1 MKKMMATLAIAIAAS
16 TITANASSKHE
27 KNWRHN
33 NGHVVMMDNDNDRH
47 NGGDRV
53 YNIDRG
59 HRGHDVVIINNY
71 GRHNRGHRMVRHE
84 PPPVRFAHHAHPF
97 IGYRVSEMPRGARR
111 IYSDHHEYYVYEGY
125 VYNPVVTAAGIIFE
139 AIALASTR

>member
-1 MKKMMATLAIAIAAS
+1 MATLAIAIAAS
-16 TITANASSKHE
+16 TITANASSKHQ

-33 NGHVVMMDNDNDRH
+33 NDNVVIMDNDRH
-47 NGGDRV
+47 DGGDRV

-71 GRHNRGHRMVRHE
+71 GRHDRGHRMVRHE

-97 IGYRVSEMPRGARR
+97 IGYRISEMPRGARR